1 MSDYSRTKPIQN
13 NNYPSKSVT
22 GGVAGFSRVE
32 PLLTVDRLKEEFLF
46 GIPLISPLTR
56 EKLTDD
62 AIRNILTRA
71 MARVELECKID
82 ITPVQRKTHFPFDRT
97 KFLQGFNQ
105 IDLSNFPLLSLEE
118 FSIRAVNSANTPD
131 NPTGGDQN
139 QEGSVIYSLPL
150 DWIDLSQSHKGL
162 LHVFPLISTFTGTG
176 QVGAAIQG
184 PAASLFM
191 SLIHQQYLPAY
202 WFVKFTSGFKENGV
216 PATIN
221 DLIGTFAALE
231 VLSLLGPLRLFN
243 SQSINIDGTGQSV
256 AGPGVQWLTTRIGE
270 LNERA
275 AALKDLIKARF
286 TQKITM
292 SHI

>member
-1 MSDYSRTKPIQN
+1 MSDYSRTKPIQT
-13 NNYPSKSVT
+13 NNYPTKSVT

-32 PLLTVDRLKEEFLF
+32 ALLTVDRLKSEFLF

-56 EKLTDD
+56 ERLTDD
-62 AIRNILTRA
+62 AIRNILSRA

-105 IDLSNFPLLSLEE
+105 IDLSNVPLVSLEE

-131 NPTGGDQN
+131 NVNGGDQL
-139 QEGSVIYSLPL
+139 GDGTVIYNLPL

-162 LHVFPLISTFTGTG
+162 LSVFPIISTFTGTG
-176 QVGAAIQG
+176 QIGAAIQG
-184 PAASLFM
+184 PSASLFM
-191 SLIHQQYLPAY
+191 TLIHLQYMPAY
-202 WFVKFTSGFKENGV
+202 WYIKWTSGFKENGV

-231 VLSLLGPLRLFN
+231 ILSLLGPLRLFN

-256 AGPGVQWLTTRIGE
+256 SGPGNQWLTVRIGE
-270 LNERA
+270 LSERA

-286 TQKITM
+286 TQKVVM
-292 SHI
+292 AHI